1 VLPSAAALL
10 NGLFEHPAEEF
21 FSYPNMQTI
30 EVLLWQNN
38 FSATC

>member
-10 NGLFEHPAEEF
+10 SGLFEHLVEEF
-21 FSYPNMQTI
+21 FSYPSIQTI
-30 EVLLWQNN
+30 EVLLWKNN